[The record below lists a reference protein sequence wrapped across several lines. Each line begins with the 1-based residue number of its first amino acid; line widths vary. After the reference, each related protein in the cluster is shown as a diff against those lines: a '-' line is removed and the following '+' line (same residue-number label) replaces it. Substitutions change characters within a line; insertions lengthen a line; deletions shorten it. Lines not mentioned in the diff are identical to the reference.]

1 MDHYEVAIIG
11 GGQAGVPLAYDL
23 PPAGKRTVLIERK
36 HLGGSCVN
44 FGCTPTK
51 AAIASARLAHLAR
64 RAAEFGLRIP
74 SVEVDFAAVMKR
86 VRDIVA
92 RQRSSLESG
101 LVEKKDLRLITA
113 QARLDGRDGD
123 RFRIVA
129 GNDTLLADQVVLD
142 TGTRSTI
149 PPIDGIHDVDIAAT
163 CRSDSS

>member
-1 MDHYEVAIIG
+1 MAEQVNFDVFVIG
-11 GGQAGVPLAYDL
+11 GGQAGPPLAREL
-23 PPAGKRTVLIERK
+23 AQTGARVALAERK

-92 RQRSSLESG
+92 RQRSSLESE
-101 LVEKKDLRLITA
+101 LVERKNLQLITA
-113 QARLDGRDGD
+113 QARL
-123 RFRIVA
+123 
-129 GNDTLLADQVVLD
+129 
-142 TGTRSTI
+142 
-149 PPIDGIHDVDIAAT
+149 H
-163 CRSDSS
+163 